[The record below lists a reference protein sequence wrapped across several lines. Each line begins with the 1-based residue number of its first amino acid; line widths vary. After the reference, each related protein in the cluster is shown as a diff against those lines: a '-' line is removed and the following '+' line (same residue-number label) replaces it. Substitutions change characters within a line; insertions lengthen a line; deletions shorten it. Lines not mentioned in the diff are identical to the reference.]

1 MRAAAV
7 AFVLVAGAA
16 VVLWFGNTLNSW
28 VLGGLIGGLAALLL
42 SIPISLSLFS
52 FLSRR
57 HDEYFRA
64 ELQAHMALETARQL
78 PPQASTRAARQPLLA
93 QDGRRGETRYTRMAS
108 DEEALVE
115 EEEEWSFVEEE
126 DETDSNDGYVTFDDE
141 EPEEEM
147 VRVRRP
153 ASMPLSSRLS
163 RSLSRELPAR
173 SPSSA
178 PLQSRSTGR
187 HSSGLQP
194 QTRFEGPR
202 PQPLQEGYRLS
213 PAPAGPAYPG
223 VPRSQAAGK
232 RRQSQY
238 FAEALRTAR
247 LEAVRQQEEAVSE
260 EDVEISPMLPPPPP
274 RLAARR
280 SSGLS
285 GSMPASPSSALSA
298 SGQRAQ
304 TMQQMQQRQPRP
316 SQSLGRSERSA
327 LSDSG
332 PAAPSRMAGRR
343 PPLAAGPDEIGEIY
357 DGYGSAL
364 KTTNAGREPLGRP
377 YVTSEQ
383 RLLRGSPSGS
393 LRNPLVRRPPYL
405 YEDDPLRAELSQF
418 AEEPI
423 TRRSSRLRR
432 LPAADDL

>member
-64 ELQAHMALETARQL
+64 ELQARMALETAHQL
-78 PPQASTRAARQPLLA
+78 PSSPTRATRQRLLPQEEGWRGESRYTHVAADDDLLA
-93 QDGRRGETRYTRMAS
+93 
-108 DEEALVE
+108 
-115 EEEEWSFVEEE
+115 EEEWEFAEGES
-126 DETDSNDGYVTFDDE
+126 ETDSNGGYITFDDE
-141 EPEEEM
+141 ESEE
-147 VRVRRP
+147 
-153 ASMPLSSRLS
+153 ASMSSQKSASIPLSSRLS
-163 RSLSRELPAR
+163 RSLSQEIPAR

-178 PLQSRSTGR
+178 SSSRARSTGR
-187 HSSGLQP
+187 NSSALHP
-194 QTRFEGPR
+194 QTRAEGLR
-202 PQPLQEGYRLS
+202 SQPLPGGSRVPPGS
-213 PAPAGPAYPG
+213 AGPAYPG
-223 VPRSQAAGK
+223 MLRSQASVQ

-247 LEAVRQQEEAVSE
+247 LEAIRQQEVAFDEENVEVSA
-260 EDVEISPMLPPPPP
+260 MLPPPPP

-280 SSGLS
+280 SSALS
-285 GSMPASPSSALSA
+285 GQLPTSTAGLPPSA
-298 SGQRAQ
+298 S
-304 TMQQMQQRQPRP
+304 QRQPQR
-316 SQSLGRSERSA
+316 SQSLARPERSVSSA
-327 LSDSG
+327 T
-332 PAAPSRMAGRR
+332 ATPSPMAGRR
-343 PPLAAGPDEIGEIY
+343 PPLSSFEADE
-357 DGYGSAL
+357 DYGDSVA
-364 KTTNAGREPLGRP
+364 TTRAERDTFASSSSSVSGSSLRRGR
-377 YVTSEQ
+377 VTGEQ

-432 LPAADDL
+432 FPVPDET

>member
-7 AFVLVAGAA
+7 AFVLVAAAA

-57 HDEYFRA
+57 HDEYLRA
-64 ELQAHMALETARQL
+64 ELQTRMALETTRQS
-78 PPQASTRAARQPLLA
+78 PPPASPHTAHPALLA
-93 QDGRRGETRYTRMAS
+93 GEAWRGQTRYTQVAA
-108 DEEALVE
+108 DEELLDEGKEWVFAEGE
-115 EEEEWSFVEEE
+115 EES
-126 DETDSNDGYVTFDDE
+126 DSNSGYVTFDDE

-147 VRVRRP
+147 VRGRGP
-153 ASMPLSSRLS
+153 ASAPFSSRLS

-173 SPSSA
+173 SPSSV
-178 PLQSRSTGR
+178 PLQTRSTGR
-187 HSSGLQP
+187 NSSALQP
-194 QTRFEGPR
+194 QTRIEGLR
-202 PQPLQEGYRLS
+202 AQPPLGPGGYRLP
-213 PAPAGPAYPG
+213 PAAAGPAYPG
-223 VPRSQAAGK
+223 MARPQAGNQ

-247 LEAVRQQEEAVSE
+247 LEALRQQEEALSE
-260 EDVEISPMLPPPPP
+260 ENVEVSPMLPPPPP

-280 SSGLS
+280 SSSLAGQR
-285 GSMPASPSSALSA
+285 PASTQQHQP
-298 SGQRAQ
+298 QRSQPLAQ
-304 TMQQMQQRQPRP
+304 
-316 SQSLGRSERSA
+316 SERSA
-327 LSDSG
+327 ASVS
-332 PAAPSRMAGRR
+332 ATTAPSQRAGRHL
-343 PPLAAGPDEIGEIY
+343 PLAAEADDVYDDSLAPLRDTGKGAVTRPSAVEI
-357 DGYGSAL
+357 DGSS
-364 KTTNAGREPLGRP
+364 GRARATGQ
-377 YVTSEQ
+377 Q
-383 RLLRGSPSGS
+383 RLLRSSPSGS

-432 LPAADDL
+432 FPTPDED

>member
-7 AFVLVAGAA
+7 AFVLVAAAA

-57 HDEYFRA
+57 HDEYLRA
-64 ELQAHMALETARQL
+64 ELQTRMALETTRQS
-78 PPQASTRAARQPLLA
+78 PPPASPRAAQAALFA
-93 QDGRRGETRYTRMAS
+93 GESWRGQTRHTRVAA
-108 DEEALVE
+108 DEEALDEGEEWVFAEGE
-115 EEEEWSFVEEE
+115 EES
-126 DETDSNDGYVTFDDE
+126 DSNGGYVTFDDE

-147 VRVRRP
+147 VRGRGP
-153 ASMPLSSRLS
+153 ASVPLSSRLS

-173 SPSSA
+173 SPSSV
-178 PLQSRSTGR
+178 PLQMRSTGR
-187 HSSGLQP
+187 NSSALHP
-194 QTRFEGPR
+194 QTRIEGLR
-202 PQPLQEGYRLS
+202 AQPPLGQGGYRL
-213 PAPAGPAYPG
+213 PPVAAGPAYPG
-223 VPRSQAAGK
+223 MARPQAGSQ

-247 LEAVRQQEEAVSE
+247 LEALRQQEESLNE
-260 EDVEISPMLPPPPP
+260 ENVEVSPMLPPPPP

-280 SSGLS
+280 SSSLAGQR
-285 GSMPASPSSALSA
+285 PASA
-298 SGQRAQ
+298 
-304 TMQQMQQRQPRP
+304 QQRQLQR
-316 SQSLGRSERSA
+316 SQPLAQSSERSA
-327 LSDSG
+327 TSAS
-332 PAAPSRMAGRR
+332 ASTAPSQRAGRR
-343 PPLAAGPDEIGEIY
+343 LPLAAQADDEVY
-357 DGYGSAL
+357 DDSLAPLRDTGKDPVARSSAMAIDSSPGRARP
-364 KTTNAGREPLGRP
+364 AG
-377 YVTSEQ
+377 EQ
-383 RLLRGSPSGS
+383 RLLRSSPSGS

-432 LPAADDL
+432 FPAPDED